1 MKYIKS
7 VHKHGSEI
15 FLLELKDEKS
25 LKINS
30 IVKTSTSQNGINS
43 IISEC
48 KGIDWYNNQSKNKIV
63 YNLENKTSSYHRLK
77 MEINSTFFNI
87 NFNKGYHKIKKYLD
101 LTINH
106 YIQIWC
112 EYRGHQYAPFHGDL
126 SLVGNV
132 MFDNKDEVLFV
143 DWEQF
148 DTSMKMPTGLD
159 VTMTLLENICY
170 ETIRFKKIKMDV
182 LKHFVNSLQVLNE
195 AKLLSP
201 LLINNP
207 AKNTL
212 DFIKSNTDIWKGQ
225 HFKLPVLKLSK
236 NIIEEIDNAMYKMI
250 G

>member
-1 MKYIKS
+1 
-7 VHKHGSEI
+7 
-15 FLLELKDEKS
+15 
-25 LKINS
+25 
-30 IVKTSTSQNGINS
+30 
-43 IISEC
+43 
-48 KGIDWYNNQSKNKIV
+48 
-63 YNLENKTSSYHRLK
+63 
-77 MEINSTFFNI
+77 
-87 NFNKGYHKIKKYLD
+87 LD

-112 EYRGHQYAPFHGDL
+112 DYRGHQYAPFHGDL

-132 MFDNKDEVLFV
+132 MFNNKDEVLFV

-170 ETIRFKKIKMDV
+170 EAIRFKKIKMDV

-212 DFIKSNTDIWKGQ
+212 NFIKSNTDIWKGQ

-236 NIIEEIDNAMYKMI
+236 NIIEEIDNAMSKMV
-250 G
+250 

>member
-25 LKINS
+25 LELNS
-30 IVKTSTSQNGINS
+30 IVKTSTSENGINS

-48 KGIDWYNNQSKNKIV
+48 KGIDWYNNKSENKII
-63 YNLENKTSSYHRLK
+63 YNLENKTNRYHRLK
-77 MEINSTFFNI
+77 IQINSTFFNI
-87 NFNKGYHKIKKYLD
+87 DLNIDYQKIKKYLD

-106 YIQIWC
+106 YIQIWSD
-112 EYRGHQYAPFHGDL
+112 YKGQQYAPFHGDL

-132 MFDNKDEVLFV
+132 MFNNKNEVLLV

-148 DTSMKMPTGLD
+148 DASMKMPTGLD
-159 VTMTLLENICY
+159 ITMTLLENICY
-170 ETIRFKKIKMDV
+170 EAIRFKKIKIDV
-182 LKHFVNSLQVLNE
+182 LKHFVNSLKVLNQ

-212 DFIKSNTDIWKGQ
+212 YFIKSNTDIWKGQ

-236 NIIEEIDNAMYKMI
+236 SIIEEIDNAMLKMI
-250 G
+250 